1 MSLAAFSPVQLA
13 ATLAAAGTALVGL
26 FIAYHAYRGLR
37 RNESRPM
44 WFLSVGLV
52 LVFGVTYGIA
62 FVGQGLITSRVL
74 PLVYRDVFRLGVRLL
89 QLVGLL
95 SIAYSMHLAAT
106 ASDEELR
113 KD

>member
-1 MSLAAFSPVQLA
+1 MSVAGLSVVALA
-13 ATLAAAGTALVGL
+13 ATLAAGGTALVGL

-62 FVGQGLITSRVL
+62 FVGQGLITARVL
-74 PLVYRDVFRLGVRLL
+74 PIVYRDAFRLGVRLL
-89 QLVGLL
+89 QLTGLL
-95 SIAYSMHLAAT
+95 SIAYSMHLAAN
-106 ASDEELR
+106 APDEELR

>member
-1 MSLAAFSPVQLA
+1 MIAGFTPVQLA

-44 WFLSVGLV
+44 WYLSVGLI
-52 LVFGVTYGIA
+52 LVFGVTYLVA
-62 FVGQGLITSRVL
+62 LVGQGLISLRVL
-74 PLVYRDVFRLGVRLL
+74 PIVFRDVFRLGVRLL
-89 QLVGLL
+89 QLAGLL
-95 SIAYSMHLAAT
+95 SIAYSMHLAAS
-106 ASDEELR
+106 APDEELR

>member
-13 ATLAAAGTALVGL
+13 ATVAAAGTALVGL

-44 WFLSVGLV
+44 WYLSAGLI
-52 LVFGVTYGIA
+52 LVFGVTYVVA
-62 FVGQGLITSRVL
+62 LVGQGLITARVL
-74 PLVYRDVFRLGVRLL
+74 PLLYRDVFRLGVRLL
-89 QLVGLL
+89 QLAGLL

-106 ASDEELR
+106 APDEELR